1 MILKNNISQH
11 SKCSRV
17 NQIVKPLMLPLSC
30 AIALSMIPI
39 SVNAGRNNLGDLEIY
54 KAAES
59 GGAVLTLMLDTSG
72 SMGTSTRSNY
82 RVDSMVED
90 YGFSCVWSNITAS
103 SNNWKFQNAN
113 AFKVHGLADNKSVV
127 IGNTKIDYSL
137 KSCKKG
143 SWSGSNWNE
152 NSSSQNYYDRITML
166 QDALIQL
173 FSQKDSNGN
182 YTLSEKNMIGL
193 GHYSVDKDGDGQV
206 DGNAGSVIVPARKL
220 DDAQRIKLIN
230 AVKGLTVDSGTPAAN
245 AYAEAGAYM
254 MGTNTVTTVE
264 AGTAYKILGRIVYS
278 GKKNDHTYTI
288 QACDSNSG
296 GITNLFSNSS
306 DSNSKSIPILD
317 CKSDKY
323 RTVRVETSN
332 GNDANALPTYDSI
345 AQGIIPGSYDDKWL
359 VTDKNIR
366 YYLKKNQKGM
376 AVQDSTNS
384 GYIISSTDSKDP
396 NNGYLTYNAPVSESQ
411 CSGYGVYF
419 LTDGEPNGSSSA
431 IASNLMN
438 LSLTGNSSSLS
449 LTDSCSGGLP
459 DGKGGNSGSW
469 EGAWSCMGDYSK
481 KLRDVTNP
489 SKRSILTAAVGF
501 GKTFDG
507 IKTSVDGSGKTVYH
521 CDEKDP
527 NSLVIPSTDAKNLC
541 KLGSEAYGGGGFYY
555 TTDASSIAD
564 SVKSF
569 TAKLTQIIETAPS
582 GTITIP
588 NDPLSST
595 NLQPFA
601 YLPMLEPKIADS
613 KYVWPGNLKKYN
625 VYQGTLYGKSSFP
638 FPESARLYVD
648 DDNDGFPDDLSK
660 TAQDLW
666 SIGDYRNDKGIVA
679 NNAVYA
685 GGAYAPLKAPTAGV
699 SANSTRNVYVESG
712 SGNDKKLV
720 NIQVVNGEVKGF
732 ENLDSDY
739 KVKEKLYLLSF
750 LGYNAPANDA
760 NFIASLDTLA
770 KQTSAFNTIVKN
782 PPAQEVKVLG
792 GVVHSKPRQVS
803 YGATFTDDGEISNEE
818 KDRDDYI
825 MFGSMD
831 GALHLVSAEKGEET
845 FAFIPKTII
854 KEQLK
859 ALKADSEGAIGRT
872 VFGVDAPWTSSS
884 VLEYKFTEAAKKVQA
899 TSVKAYG
906 GLRMGGKGVY
916 GLNLATANTPALL
929 FSKTPEDTGFS
940 RLGQVWSEPTVAK
953 IRVKKDT
960 NKYESKDVVI
970 VAGGYDMCYENPSF
984 KLKTS
989 GDNTSCDKKTQ
1000 AEGNAVYIL
1009 DANDGSII
1017 SSISGSDTG
1026 THHTKVDSMKHSVV
1040 AGVTALDRDDDG
1052 NVDHLY
1058 YADLGGSVY
1067 RVDLN
1072 AGAANASLVKRVVR
1086 VLKASSDDQTVPYR
1100 FYERPI
1106 VSFYTSPYQEIFA
1119 SVTVA
1124 SGDRSTPLSMLRN
1137 TTNPNYLFNLFD
1149 YDIAQPGIFG
1159 YTAGELTVKDKTAN
1173 DLVSLPFNQNATLKA
1188 LTTRK
1193 QVLDAMAKG
1202 TYDDTK
1208 KRYVYEY
1215 AGWRYPLTNFD
1226 GYSNLSGIK
1235 SVGEPL
1241 AYGNRLYTTAFSPEM
1256 VYDQAD
1262 NCSARVVGGSERQVY
1277 CMPYG
1282 ICNDESSIDG
1292 TAGYTRAGKGIQE
1305 LTLGAYSKD
1314 KRNVKMLIG
1323 NQSLA
1328 DQVKVVNRNG
1338 YGVGSG
1344 GLNQT
1349 NKAGLQITNNTI
1361 VNDGTT
1367 GSGGKSDS
1375 VVATNGKATSDS
1387 PLGYEKYKFI
1397 PKRWYE
1403 LYEKDK

>member
-1 MILKNNISQH
+1 MILKNNIGQQSRC
-11 SKCSRV
+11 SKL
-17 NQIVKPLMLPLSC
+17 NQIVKPLMLPLC
-30 AIALSMIPI
+30 YAVALSMITIP
-39 SVNAGRNNLGDLEIY
+39 VNAGRNNLGDLEIY

-72 SMGTSTRSNY
+72 SMSTVDFGTQSRLTILKNSL
-82 RVDSMVED
+82 VELLE
-90 YGFSCVWSNITAS
+90 
-103 SNNWKFQNAN
+103 K
-113 AFKVHGLADNKSVV
+113 
-127 IGNTKIDYSL
+127 
-137 KSCKKG
+137 
-143 SWSGSNWNE
+143 
-152 NSSSQNYYDRITML
+152 
-166 QDALIQL
+166 
-173 FSQKDSNGN
+173 KDSNGN
-182 YTLSEKNMIGL
+182 YILSSNNMIGL
-193 GHYSVDKDGDGQV
+193 GQYSVDKDGDGSV
-206 DGNAGSVIVPARKL
+206 DGKAGSILVPARKL
-220 DDAQRIKLIN
+220 DEAQRSLLIN
-230 AVKGLTVDSGTPAAN
+230 AIKGFRASGNTPAAN

-254 MGTNTVTTVE
+254 MGTSTITSVE
-264 AGTAYKILGRIVYS
+264 GTQNVYKVLGRITKVKGSYIME
-278 GKKNDHTYTI
+278 K
-288 QACDSNSG
+288 CDN
-296 GITNLFSNSS
+296 NSS
-306 DSNSKSIPILD
+306 SVTTLNSNQTSSTIPILD
-317 CKSDKY
+317 CKEEQY
-323 RTVRVETSN
+323 TNINVTLN
-332 GNDANALPTYDSI
+332 QNDIFANDNTAKI
-345 AQGIIPGSYDDKWL
+345 HIPGGVDDFW
-359 VTDKNIR
+359 TAHPNIR
-366 YYLKKNQKGM
+366 YYLKKNQKVTVVKDT
-376 AVQDSTNS
+376 AES
-384 GYIISSTDSKDP
+384 GYIASAQNTKNSDNNFLNYKAPISD
-396 NNGYLTYNAPVSESQ
+396 SQ
-411 CSGYGVYF
+411 CSGYGIYF
-419 LTDGEPNGSSSA
+419 LTDGVPNASSNKIS
-431 IASNLMN
+431 SDLMN
-438 LSLTGNSSSLS
+438 LSLTGNGSSLR
-449 LTDSCSGGLP
+449 LDQSCSGGLSNTN
-459 DGKGGNSGSW
+459 DNS
-469 EGAWSCMGDYSK
+469 AWSCMGEYSK
-481 KLRDVTNP
+481 LLRNVNNP
-489 SKRSILTAAVGF
+489 AKRSILTATVGF
-501 GKTFDG
+501 GKEFAG
-507 IKTSVDGSGKTVYH
+507 IKTSVDSAGKTVYY
-521 CDEKDP
+521 CDTPEVP
-527 NSLVIPSTDAKNLC
+527 GNSLSNDVKNLC

-555 TTDASSIAD
+555 TTDAD
-564 SVKSF
+564 SLAASVTSF
-569 TAKLTQIIETAPS
+569 AAKLTQIIETAPS

-613 KYVWPGNLKKYN
+613 KFVWPGNLKKYN

-638 FPESARLYVD
+638 FSESSRLYVD

-666 SIGDYRNDKGIVA
+666 STQDYKNDKGASI
-679 NNAVYA
+679 NNAIYA
-685 GGAYAPLKAPTAGV
+685 GGAYARLKAPTAGTN
-699 SANSTRNVYVESG
+699 ANSTRNVYVESG
-712 SGNDKKLV
+712 TSSSAKLV
-720 NIQVVNGEVKGF
+720 NIKVENGNIQGF
-732 ENLDSDY
+732 EQLDSDY
-739 KVKEKLYLLSF
+739 GVKEKLYLLSF
-750 LGYNAPANDA
+750 LGYNVPVDA
-760 NFIASLDTLA
+760 ESTITALTTVA
-770 KQTSAFNTIVKN
+770 TQAAAFNTIVKT
-782 PPAQEVKVLG
+782 PPTQEVKVLG

-803 YGATFTDDGEISNEE
+803 YGATFDDNGEISNDES
-818 KDRDDYI
+818 KRDDYI

-884 VLEYKFTEAAKKVQA
+884 VLEYKFSEAAKKVQA

-916 GLNLATANTPALL
+916 GLNLATSDKPTLL
-929 FSKTPEDTGFS
+929 FSKIPGDTQTPGDPGFS

-1159 YTAGELTVKDKTAN
+1159 YTDGELTVKDKTAN

-1208 KRYVYEY
+1208 KRYVYDY

-1282 ICNDESSIDG
+1282 ICSDESSIDG

-1328 DQVKVVNRNG
+1328 DQVKKATGNRND